1 MPTLFQAIPPRIIRQ
16 LIWLLTAILLTYQGG
31 YLPEW
36 FTFLLGLTYLAQWLA
51 LRRAPRHAPD
61 ATRLGAAGMAT
72 DVAVG
77 LTFVPFWLGWN
88 YVGEW
93 MALLVLF
100 PLMRVLYLSY
110 HRGLVSRRLGANL
123 GLKVVLPVFITPFF
137 LGFIFWVQSY
147 GFVGNRL
154 GRLID
159 HREPGRLVAAHR
171 GGAALAP
178 ENTLSAFRKALA
190 LGAPL
195 IELDVCHTKDSV
207 VAVLHDATI
216 DRTSNGTGRVV
227 DYAYRDLLQFD
238 FGSWFG
244 PTYRNE
250 RIPTL
255 EDVLRLVDGRAKLL
269 IEIKKGDDFYPR
281 IEKHVVDLI
290 RKYRA
295 EKWCTIM
302 SFYDQILAN
311 VDRAEAAGSRH
322 LVNRYSGSRYSGSR
336 YVVGNQRPPVI
347 RKYKVMVGKW
357 PPFPAYYDDRVFKLG
372 EFDEQP
378 GVQGITIYYQ
388 FLNRS
393 LVRRLKRKGYDVYV
407 WTVNEPEAMA
417 KIRDLGVDALITD
430 RPDKALELL
439 RP

>member
-1 MPTLFQAIPPRIIRQ
+1 MPTIFTGIAPRVIRQ
-16 LIWLLTAILLTYQGG
+16 SVLLLTAAFLTYQGG

-36 FTFLLGLTYLAQWLA
+36 FTLLLALTYLAQWLA
-51 LRRAPRHAPD
+51 LRRGPRHAPD
-61 ATRLGAAGMAT
+61 ATRLGVAGMST

-93 MALLVLF
+93 MAFLVLF
-100 PLMRVLYLSY
+100 LLMRVLYLSY
-110 HRGLVSRRLGANL
+110 HRGLSRRLGANL
-123 GLKVVLPVFITPFF
+123 GLKVVLPVFIAPFF

-159 HREPGRLVAAHR
+159 WRQPGRLVVAHR
-171 GGAALAP
+171 GGAGLAH
-178 ENTLSAFRKALA
+178 ENTLSAFRRALA
-190 LGAPL
+190 LGTPI
-195 IELDVCHTKDSV
+195 IELDVCHTRDSV

-227 DYAYRDLLQFD
+227 DYAYGDLLQFD

-255 EDVLRLVDGRAKLL
+255 EEVLRLVDGRAKLL

-290 RKYRA
+290 RKHHA
-295 EKWCTIM
+295 EEWCTIM

-311 VDRAEAAGSRH
+311 VNQAETSGSPY
-322 LVNRYSGSRYSGSR
+322 LANNYSGSRYSGSR
-336 YVVGNQRPPVI
+336 PLVGDRRPPII

-357 PPFPAYYDDRVFKLG
+357 PPFPAYYDDRVFRLG

-378 GVQGITIYYQ
+378 GVQGITIHYQ

-430 RPDKALELL
+430 RPDQALEVLG
-439 RP
+439 P